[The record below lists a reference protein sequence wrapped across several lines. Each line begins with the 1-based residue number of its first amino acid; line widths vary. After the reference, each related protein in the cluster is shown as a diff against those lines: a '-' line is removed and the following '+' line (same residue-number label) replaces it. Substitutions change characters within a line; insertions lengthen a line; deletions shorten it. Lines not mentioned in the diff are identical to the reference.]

1 MVNGYIAKKGNVE
14 IFLREMKNILNN
26 PDCEIIIDPRDNDE
40 YIYST
45 KYCLTELGYQ
55 EKDVIKVLLKLEIT
69 DYVES
74 CKDTRNPKSNEF
86 YIFGVN
92 IEKKEIYIKVKI
104 SSYTNKI
111 ILCMSFHFAEFPLT
125 KAKWKNG
132 KG

>member
-1 MVNGYIAKKGNVE
+1 MANGYIAKKGNVE
-14 IFLREMKNILNN
+14 IFLTDMKNILKD
-26 PDCEIIIDPRDNDE
+26 PKAEIVIDPRDNDE

-55 EKDVIKVLLKLEIT
+55 REDVIQTLLKLKLT

-86 YIFGVN
+86 YIFGTN
-92 IEKKEIYIKVKI
+92 IEDKEIYIKVKI

-111 ILCMSFHFAEFPLT
+111 VLCMSFHFAEFPLV
-125 KAKWKNG
+125 KAKWK
-132 KG
+132 